1 MSLSRTS
8 EQPSPTPPAS
18 AALEETGSGEVPR
31 SAGLGAWFLLAVGV
45 VGLGVSVYLTT
56 LHYAGVQPIC
66 TSGGFVNCQGVLKS
80 QYSFV
85 PGTSV
90 PVTVPGMIWFI
101 ASGVL
106 AAIAI
111 RCARRGLPEPSW
123 LRPAHVVWAVL
134 GLASVLYF
142 VWAELVQ
149 LHELCEWCTSVH
161 VLVFLSLLVTLAR
174 LQSGGATAAPDSP

>member
-1 MSLSRTS
+1 MSLSRAS
-8 EQPSPTPPAS
+8 EPPPPTPSAS
-18 AALEETGSGEVPR
+18 AAFEEKGAGAFPR
-31 SAGLGAWFLLAVGV
+31 GAGLGAWFLLAVGV
-45 VGLGVSVYLTT
+45 AGLGISVYLTT

-66 TSGGFVNCQGVLKS
+66 TTGGFVNCQGVLKS

-101 ASGVL
+101 VSGAL

-111 RCARRGLPEPSW
+111 RCARRGLLEPSW
-123 LRPAHVVWAVL
+123 LRPVHVLWAAV

-174 LQSGGATAAPDSP
+174 LQTGRAVADAEEE